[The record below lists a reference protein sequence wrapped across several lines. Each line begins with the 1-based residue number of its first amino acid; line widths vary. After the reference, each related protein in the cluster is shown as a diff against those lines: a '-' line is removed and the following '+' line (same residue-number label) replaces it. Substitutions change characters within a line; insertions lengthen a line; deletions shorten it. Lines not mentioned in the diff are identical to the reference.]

1 MGKKLSPT
9 VILFSKVW
17 NSFSKAWNLFSKLWK
32 VDYMPRKIF
41 FSSLEKYFLQG
52 AETQSYRM

>member
-1 MGKKLSPT
+1 MEKTLTPT

-32 VDYMPRKIF
+32 IDSKAWKILF
-41 FSSLEKYFLQG
+41 P
-52 AETQSYRM
+52 